1 VSLNIIY
8 VVLSESQLSRPAA
21 ILGQSTSIKQA
32 NSVFRAL
39 WSERHAGSIY
49 KLPESP
55 GALSR
60 ANVRQRARRNA
71 AYCGTRFN
79 TAELRS
85 SPAMMR

>member
-32 NSVFRAL
+32 NSVFRAF
-39 WSERHAGSIY
+39 WSERHPGTIY
-49 KLPESP
+49 KLP
-55 GALSR
+55 AIARR
-60 ANVRQRARRNA
+60 AAARQRARRDA

>member
-8 VVLSESQLSRPAA
+8 VVLSESQLSWPAA

-39 WSERHAGSIY
+39 SSKRHAGSIY
-49 KLPESP
+49 KLP
-55 GALSR
+55 AITWR
-60 ANVRQRARRNA
+60 AVARERAWRSA
-71 AYCGTRFN
+71 AYCGTRFS

-85 SPAMMR
+85 SPQGQMST